1 LQWRD
6 IFGVGHYFF
15 SNAVHLD
22 SAKCRGQEVSRF
34 NREKNEENLTVFF
47 DGAQWSCL
55 MKNAFF

>member
-34 NREKNEENLTVFF
+34 NREKNEENLTVF
-47 DGAQWSCL
+47 L
-55 MKNAFF
+55 MEHSGLV